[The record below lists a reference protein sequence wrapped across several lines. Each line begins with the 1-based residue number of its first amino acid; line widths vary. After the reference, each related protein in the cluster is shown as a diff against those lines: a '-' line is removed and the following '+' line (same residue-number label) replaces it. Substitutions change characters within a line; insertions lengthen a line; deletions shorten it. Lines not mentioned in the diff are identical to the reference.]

1 VRARIDGA
9 ALRRAR
15 LAAGMTQADLAK
27 VLGVAGPERIS
38 SWEHETNQPH
48 VNQIPV
54 LAKLLSVSP
63 DVLLVGDSRNRL
75 RVLRWEAGLS
85 LDELAD
91 ELHVGRNTYQRW
103 ETGERA
109 FPARSQ
115 VIQRLSTVL
124 GVPEEVVQ
132 EAVAGIGRGSLAE
145 AMGAADRGGGVTDVT
160 GGGDG
165 LPRLADQLNH
175 LFATVPRSAGSN
187 RPHSNETAAE
197 ALQQY
202 GIRVTGHNLAH
213 LRACRRDN
221 PSARLLA
228 GIAQLFGVPIAYFF
242 DEGLEREVNQQL
254 ATLVAARET
263 RLQTLMMRGVSPESL
278 GQVEGILEQIRR
290 LEGLEVVDEAD
301 GPSR

>member
-1 VRARIDGA
+1 
-9 ALRRAR
+9 
-15 LAAGMTQADLAK
+15 MTQADLAK

-38 SWEHETNQPH
+38 SWEHETNRPH

-54 LAKLLSVSP
+54 LAKTLKVSP
-63 DVLLVGDSRNRL
+63 DALLVGDSRNRL
-75 RVLRWEAGLS
+75 RDLRWEAGLS
-85 LDELAD
+85 LGELA
-91 ELHVGRNTYQRW
+91 EQLHVGRNTYQRW

-109 FPARSQ
+109 FPARPR
-115 VIQRLSTVL
+115 VIQQLSAVL

-132 EAVAGIGRGSLAE
+132 DAVAGVGRGNLPRAI
-145 AMGAADRGGGVTDVT
+145 GAAERGEGVTDVT
-160 GGGDG
+160 GRGEG

-175 LFATVPRSAGSN
+175 LFATVPRSAGSS

-213 LRACRRDN
+213 LRAGRRDN

-242 DEGLEREVNQQL
+242 DKGLERDVNQQL
-254 ATLVAARET
+254 STLVAARDT

-290 LEGLEVVDEAD
+290 LEGLEVVDEAG
-301 GPSR
+301 GPSQ